1 MILIGLGSNRTG
13 AWGCPL
19 STLRRAARE
28 LSDGRCGVT
37 RCSHLYETAALGPE
51 AQASF
56 VNGVVA
62 IACSLP
68 PEALLRRLKRLER
81 RAGRRSG
88 RRWGPRALDMDILDY
103 NGQIRGWGR
112 PSRSPDRVRP
122 PPLVLPH
129 PQLHVRPFVLLPLLD
144 VAPDWRHPVLKV
156 SVRQLWN
163 RIRLQPEGRVL
174 KRLEVSG

>member
-1 MILIGLGSNRTG
+1 MILIGLGSNRAG

-19 STLRRAARE
+19 ATLQRAARE
-28 LSDGRCGVT
+28 LSDDRCRVT
-37 RCSHLYETAALGPE
+37 RRSHLYETAALGPE
-51 AQASF
+51 PQASF

-68 PEALLRRLKRLER
+68 PEALLRRLKALER

-88 RRWGPRALDMDILDY
+88 RRWGPRALDLDILDY
-103 NGQIRGWGR
+103 NGQIRGWKR
-112 PSRSPDRVRP
+112 PCRSHDRVRP
-122 PPLVLPH
+122 SPLVLPH

-144 VAPDWRHPVLKV
+144 VVPEWRHPVLNV
-156 SVRQLWN
+156 PVRQLWR

-174 KRLEVSG
+174 KRLEIDD